1 MMNFSNEQYS
11 IILPARIVEFFPA
24 NQTATVLVCTD
35 RITHNSDTTDNVE
48 ARTPIEGV
56 PVHTPQGGGWSMTFP
71 IKPGDTCLM
80 LFSQTGYDH
89 WLYEDAD
96 TAGLLA
102 GLPRPHLL
110 RKFKE
115 DDGFC
120 FVGIN
125 TMPRVIPDYHA
136 TSAQMRGPVAADQVI
151 SLNDDNSIDIDSALS
166 VTINAPTVTVNCD
179 TAEVNATTNMD
190 INTPI
195 TAISDNVTIGGTLE
209 VTGAVTNLDTVD
221 NTGIVTNLAAVN
233 TTGITTTGG
242 IAVAG
247 GAAADMGS
255 GDMTSTGTMSVN
267 GVDVETH
274 VHPYTWTDGAGSG
287 NTSPPA

>member
-11 IILPARIVEFFPA
+11 IILPARIIEFFPA
-24 NQTATVLVCTD
+24 NQTATVLICTD
-35 RITHNSDTTDNVE
+35 RIVHNSEATDGVE

-89 WLYEDAD
+89 WLYEDKD

-102 GLPRPHLL
+102 NLPKPHLL

-125 TMPRVIPDYHA
+125 TLPRKITNYHETGA
-136 TSAQMRGPVAADQVI
+136 ELRGPVAADQHILLAEDKSITITSAV
-151 SLNDDNSIDIDSALS
+151 SL
-166 VTINAPTVTVNCD
+166 TINAPDVIVNCD
-179 TAEVNATTNMD
+179 NADINATADVTVDAATATVTAPTTD
-190 INTPI
+190 II
-195 TAISDNVTIGGTLE
+195 ASVACNVTSPMTTFNGDATVAGTL
-209 VTGAVTNLDTVD
+209 TVVGP
-221 NTGIVTNLAAVN
+221 TL
-233 TTGITTTGG
+233 TGG
-242 IAVAG
+242 IMVVG
-247 GAAADMGS
+247 GAAAFMGS
-255 GDMTSTGTMSVN
+255 GALSSTGSITVN
-267 GVDVETH
+267 GVSLEAHT
-274 VHPYTWTDGAGSG
+274 HPYTWTDPAGSG
-287 NTSPPA
+287 NTSAPN